1 MTGAIDVVENK
12 SWVVIIKLSNKV
24 FFSNLTS
31 ALLILRIAF
40 YTYLKLEETV
50 SELVKI
56 LPQAF
61 SDNPNW
67 IYNKIHKSTENA
79 FNISLGFFNGNIFDY
94 DWIWYIL
101 IEYQL
106 ITSYLT
112 EFFHIYFV
120 AG

>member
-79 FNISLGFFNGNIFDY
+79 TYPSVSSVVIFSTT
-94 DWIWYIL
+94 
-101 IEYQL
+101 IEYG
-106 ITSYLT
+106 TSSSS
-112 EFFHIYFV
+112 INS
-120 AG
+120 